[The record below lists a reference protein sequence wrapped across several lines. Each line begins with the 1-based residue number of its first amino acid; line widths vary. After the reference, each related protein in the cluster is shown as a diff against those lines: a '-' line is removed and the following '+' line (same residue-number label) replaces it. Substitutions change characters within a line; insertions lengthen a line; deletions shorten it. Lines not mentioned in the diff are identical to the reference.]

1 MSLTNGENESVTLS
15 KARYMVCLEAA
26 WELEA
31 LAYVLPDLVPNVA
44 EAHGA
49 SHAVRGIAGR
59 LVDLANVLMAAV
71 GDVAVTTVE
80 LERRVLVTRTFAGG
94 DA

>member
-1 MSLTNGENESVTLS
+1 MSLTTAENDSVTLG
-15 KARYMVCLEAA
+15 KARHMVCLEAA

-49 SHAVRGIAGR
+49 YHAVRGMAGR
-59 LVDLANVLMAAV
+59 LVGLSNVLMAAL
-71 GDVAVTTVE
+71 GDDVMTTRE
-80 LERRVLVTRTFAGG
+80 LESRVLVTRRFSGG